1 MVRGEAVKLRD
12 VAKRDVAAI
21 GPSAT
26 IREARGL
33 IRTAVAMPVPVVE
46 NGRLVGT
53 LTARDLDAAQ
63 RGGVGDVPAGRAPD
77 ETPIRQVMR
86 PDVVFCYDD
95 QEPQEA
101 RWLMEQ
107 HGIERLLVLS
117 RDRQLVGEVTRNDLG
132 G

>member
-1 MVRGEAVKLRD
+1 VKLRD

-33 IRTAVAMPVPVVE
+33 IRTAGAMPVPVVE

-53 LTARDLDAAQ
+53 LTARDLDAAL
-63 RGGVGDVPAGRAPD
+63 RSGVGDVPAGRAPD

-101 RWLMEQ
+101 RRLMEQ

-117 RDRQLVGEVTRNDLG
+117 PDRQLVGEVTRNDLG